1 MKAMKAK
8 ILVII
13 LLGIL
18 SLALPSCLKDEPIKV
33 AYSGF
38 KPLLIGDDWPAST
51 PEEEKMD
58 AGFLNAAYQ
67 LIYNNERFVMARSL
81 LVLRNGKIVAE
92 AYPHDPDDLSRI
104 ENIQSCTKSFT
115 SILTGIAFKNHYLD
129 SLNQTFNSIYPDNF
143 KNHQDKKNITIAN
156 ALTMKTGINFID
168 GDHTRPLYE
177 TDESSVDYILSLP
190 KNYEPGIVFQYN
202 DGAPHLISAAIQKG
216 YGKPLSVFADDFLF
230 KPLGITEWKWEA
242 ANDGITF
249 GAVSIYMKP
258 RDIAKFGQL
267 LLQNGKWGNRQ
278 IVDSSW
284 ISAAT
289 KPIVTMYSPGT
300 SYGYYFWIFPA
311 YGGYAAVGH
320 GGQFI
325 FVVPSKKLVV
335 IYTAWPYTSG
345 DMFDNFNE
353 LADLIIESCN

>member
-1 MKAMKAK
+1 MKTKMS
-8 ILVII
+8 IVI

-18 SLALPSCLKDEPIKV
+18 SLIMQSCLKDESLKMP
-33 AYSGF
+33 YNGF
-38 KPLLIGDDWPAST
+38 QPLVIRDGWQVST
-51 PEEEKMD
+51 PAEENMNED
-58 AGFLNAAYQ
+58 FLDIAYQ

-92 AYPHDPDDLSRI
+92 SYPHNPNDAYRI

-115 SILTGIAFKNHYLD
+115 SILTGIAFKEHFLD
-129 SLNQTFNSIYPDNF
+129 SLNQTFNSIYPGLF
-143 KNHQDKKNITIAN
+143 MNHPDKKDITIAN

-168 GDHTRPLYE
+168 GDNTRPLYE

-202 DGAPHLISAAIQKG
+202 DGAPHLISAAIQEG
-216 YGKPLSVFADDFLF
+216 YGKSLSAFADDFLF
-230 KPLGITEWKWEA
+230 KPLGITEWKWEVA
-242 ANDGITF
+242 KDGITF
-249 GAVSIYMKP
+249 GAVSIFMKP

-267 LLQNGKWGNRQ
+267 LLQNGKWGNEQ

-284 ISAAT
+284 IAEAT
-289 KPIVTMYSPGT
+289 RPMVTMYSPGS
-300 SYGYYFWIFPA
+300 SYGYYFWVFPA

-353 LADLIIESCN
+353 LADLIIKSCN

>member
-1 MKAMKAK
+1 MKPKN
-8 ILVII
+8 LVII
-13 LLGIL
+13 SAWIL
-18 SLALPSCLKDEPIKV
+18 SLNLSSCLKDEDVKL
-33 AYSGF
+33 AYNGF
-38 KPLLIGDDWPAST
+38 QPLEIADDWQVST
-51 PEEEKMD
+51 PAEEKMD
-58 AGFLNAAYQ
+58 EDFLNAAYQ
-67 LIYNNERFVMARSL
+67 LVFNNERFIMARSL
-81 LVLRNGKIVAE
+81 LVIRNGKIVAE
-92 AYPHDPDDLSRI
+92 AYPNDPDDAYST

-115 SILTGIAFKNHYLD
+115 SILTGIAFERHLLD
-129 SLNQTFNSIYPDNF
+129 SLNQTFESIYPDYF
-143 KNHQDKKNITIAN
+143 LNHQDKKNITIAN

-177 TDESSVDYILSLP
+177 TDESSVDFILSQP
-190 KNYEPGIVFQYN
+190 KNYEPGIVYQYN
-202 DGAPHLISAAIQKG
+202 DGTPHLISAAIQER

-242 ANDGITF
+242 AKDGITF
-249 GAVSIYMKP
+249 GAVSIFMKP

-267 LLQNGKWGNRQ
+267 LLQNGRWGDQQ

-284 ISAAT
+284 IAEAT
-289 KPIVTMYSPGT
+289 KPRVTTHSPGA

-311 YGGYAAVGH
+311 YGGYAALGH

-325 FVVPSKKLVV
+325 FVVPSKRLVV

-353 LADLIIESCN
+353 LADLILKSCK

>member
-1 MKAMKAK
+1 MKPKN
-8 ILVII
+8 LVTI

-18 SLALPSCLKDEPIKV
+18 FLSMPACLKDEPIKPE
-33 AYSGF
+33 YDGF
-38 KPLLIGDDWPAST
+38 QPEVIGDDWQLST
-51 PEEEKMD
+51 PANEKMNED
-58 AGFLNAAYQ
+58 FLNAAYQ

-81 LVLRNGKIVAE
+81 LVMRNGKIVAE
-92 AYPHDPDDLSRI
+92 SYPHNPDDIYRI

-115 SILTGIAFKNHYLD
+115 SILTGIALSKHYLD
-129 SLNQTFNSIYPDNF
+129 SLNQTFSSLCPGYF
-143 KNHQDKKNITIAN
+143 VTHQDKKTITVAN
-156 ALTMKTGINFID
+156 ALTMKTGINFND
-168 GDHTRPLYE
+168 GDNTRPLYE
-177 TDESSVDYILSLP
+177 TKGSSMDYILSLP

-202 DGAPHLISAAIQKG
+202 DGAPHFISAAIQER
-216 YGKPLSVFADDFLF
+216 YGRPLSSFADEFLF
-230 KPLGITEWKWEA
+230 KPLGITDWKWES

-249 GAVSIYMKP
+249 GAFSIFLKP
-258 RDIAKFGQL
+258 RDVAKFGQL

-278 IVDSSW
+278 VVDSSW
-284 ISAAT
+284 IAEAT
-289 KPIVTMYSPGT
+289 KPVVTMYSPGS
-300 SYGYYFWIFPA
+300 SYGYYFWVFPA

-353 LADLIIESCN
+353 LADLILKSCN

>member
-1 MKAMKAK
+1 MKTKSF
-8 ILVII
+8 II
-13 LLGIL
+13 ITIGIL
-18 SLALPSCLKDEPIKV
+18 YLCLPACVKDEPVKSVYNGYQPKV
-33 AYSGF
+33 
-38 KPLLIGDDWPAST
+38 IGDDWQIST
-51 PEEEKMD
+51 PAKENMD
-58 AGFLNAAYQ
+58 EGFLNTAFQ
-67 LIYNNERFVMARSL
+67 LVYSNDRFIMARSL
-81 LVLRNGKIVAE
+81 LIIRNGKLVAE
-92 AYPHDPDDLSRI
+92 SYPHDPDDANRI

-115 SILTGIAFKNHYLD
+115 SILTGIALKKGYLD
-129 SLNQTFNSIYPDNF
+129 SINQTFSAIYPDYF
-143 KNHQDKKNITIAN
+143 INHQDKTNITIAN

-190 KNYEPGIVFQYN
+190 KNYEPGIVYQYN
-202 DGAPHLISAAIQKG
+202 DGSPHLISAAIQER
-216 YGKPLSVFADDFLF
+216 YGKPLSVFANDFLF

-249 GAVSIYMKP
+249 GAVSIFMKP

-267 LLQNGKWGNRQ
+267 LIQNGKWGNEQ

-284 ISAAT
+284 IAEAT
-289 KPIVTMYSPGT
+289 KPVVTMQSPGT

-325 FVVPSKKLVV
+325 FVVPPKKLVV

-353 LADLIIESCN
+353 LADLIIKSCN

>member
-1 MKAMKAK
+1 MKTKSF
-8 ILVII
+8 II
-13 LLGIL
+13 IQIGIL
-18 SLALPSCLKDEPIKV
+18 YLFLTACVKDEPVKLAYNGYQPMTKV
-33 AYSGF
+33 
-38 KPLLIGDDWPAST
+38 DDWQIST
-51 PEEEKMD
+51 PSKENMD
-58 AGFLNAAYQ
+58 ESFLNTAFQ
-67 LIYNNERFVMARSL
+67 LVHSNDRFIMARSL
-81 LVLRNGKIVAE
+81 LILRNGKLVAE
-92 AYPHDPDDLSRI
+92 SYPHDPDDANRI

-115 SILTGIAFKNHYLD
+115 SILTGIALKKRYLD
-129 SLNQTFNSIYPDNF
+129 SLNQTFNAIYPEYF
-143 KNHQDKKNITIAN
+143 INHQDKRNITILN
-156 ALTMKTGINFID
+156 ALTMKTGINFVD
-168 GDHTRPLYE
+168 GDNTRPLYE
-177 TDESSVDYILSLP
+177 TDESSIDYILSLP
-190 KNYEPGIVFQYN
+190 KNYEPGIVYQYN
-202 DGAPHLISAAIQKG
+202 DGSPHLVSAAIQER
-216 YGKPLSVFADDFLF
+216 YGKPLSVFANDFLF

-249 GAVSIYMKP
+249 GAVSIFMKP

-267 LLQNGKWGNRQ
+267 LLQNGRWGNEQ

-284 ISAAT
+284 IAEAT
-289 KPIVTMYSPGT
+289 KPVVTMQSPGT

-353 LADLIIESCN
+353 LADLIIKSCN

>member
-1 MKAMKAK
+1 MKAK
-8 ILVII
+8 ILFIVLI
-13 LLGIL
+13 GIL
-18 SLALPSCLKDEPIKV
+18 SPGLSSCLKDEPVKLV
-33 AYSGF
+33 YNGY
-38 KPLLIGDDWPAST
+38 KPCLIGDDWLIST
-51 PEEEKMD
+51 PAEENMNED
-58 AGFLNAAYQ
+58 FLNCAFQ
-67 LIYNNERFVMARSL
+67 LIHSNERFVMARSL
-81 LVLRNGKIVAE
+81 LVIRNGKLVAE
-92 AYPHDPDDLSRI
+92 SYPNDPEDAYKI

-115 SILTGIAFKNHYLD
+115 SILTGIAFEKHYLD
-129 SLNQTFNSIYPDNF
+129 SLNQTLSSVCPDYF
-143 KNHQDKKNITIAN
+143 LNHQDKKNITIAN

-177 TDESSVDYILSLP
+177 TDQSSVDYILSLP
-190 KNYEPGIVFQYN
+190 KNYEPGIVYQYN
-202 DGAPHLISAAIQKG
+202 DGSPHLISAAIQER
-216 YGKPLSVFADDFLF
+216 YGKPLSDFADEFLF

-242 ANDGITF
+242 AKDGITF
-249 GAVSIYMKP
+249 GAVSIFMKP

-267 LLQNGKWGNRQ
+267 LLQNGRWGNEQ

-284 ISAAT
+284 IAEAT
-289 KPIVTMYSPGT
+289 KPVVTMQSPGT

-325 FVVPSKKLVV
+325 FVVPSKRLVV

-353 LADLIIESCN
+353 LADLVIKSCD

>member
-1 MKAMKAK
+1 MKTRSY
-8 ILVII
+8 III
-13 LLGIL
+13 LIQIL
-18 SLALPSCLKDEPIKV
+18 YFFLAACVKDEPVKLD
-33 AYSGF
+33 YSGYQ
-38 KPLLIGDDWPAST
+38 PMAIGDNWQIST
-51 PEEEKMD
+51 PSKENMD
-58 AGFLNAAYQ
+58 EGYLNTAYQ
-67 LIYNNERFVMARSL
+67 LIHSNDRFIMARSL
-81 LVLRNGKIVAE
+81 LILRNGKLVAE
-92 AYPHDPDDLSRI
+92 SYPHAQDDANRI

-115 SILTGIAFKNHYLD
+115 SILTGIALKKGYLD
-129 SLNQTFNSIYPDNF
+129 SLNQTFSSIYPDNF
-143 KNHQDKKNITIAN
+143 INHQDKKNITIAN

-168 GDHTRPLYE
+168 GDNTRPLYE
-177 TDESSVDYILSLP
+177 TDESSIDYILSLP
-190 KNYEPGIVFQYN
+190 KNYEPGIVYQYN
-202 DGAPHLISAAIQKG
+202 DGSPHLVSAAIQQR
-216 YGKPLSVFADDFLF
+216 YGKPLSVFASDFLF

-249 GAVSIYMKP
+249 GAVSIFMKP

-267 LLQNGKWGNRQ
+267 LLQNGRWENTQ

-284 ISAAT
+284 IAAAT
-289 KPIVTMYSPGT
+289 KPVVTMHSPGS

-325 FVVPSKKLVV
+325 FVVPAKKLVV

-353 LADLIIESCN
+353 LADLIIKSCN

>member
-1 MKAMKAK
+1 MKTKNY
-8 ILVII
+8 II
-13 LLGIL
+13 LLIWIL
-18 SLALPSCLKDEPIKV
+18 YLGLPACVKDEPVKF
-33 AYSGF
+33 AYIGYQ
-38 KPLLIGDDWPAST
+38 PLETGDDWQISTASK
-51 PEEEKMD
+51 ENMD
-58 AGFLNAAYQ
+58 EGYLNTAYQ
-67 LIYNNERFVMARSL
+67 LIHSNDRFIMARSL
-81 LVLRNGKIVAE
+81 LIIRNGKLVAE
-92 AYPHDPDDLSRI
+92 AYPHDPDDAYRI

-115 SILTGIAFKNHYLD
+115 SILTGIAFKKGNLD
-129 SLNQTFNSIYPDNF
+129 SLNQTFSSIYPEYF
-143 KNHQDKKNITIAN
+143 INHQDKSSITIAN

-168 GDHTRPLYE
+168 GDNTRPLYE
-177 TDESSVDYILSLP
+177 TDESSIDYILSLP
-190 KNYEPGIVFQYN
+190 KNYEPGIVYQYN
-202 DGAPHLISAAIQKG
+202 DGSPHLISAAIQER
-216 YGKPLSVFADDFLF
+216 YGKTLSVFADEFLF

-249 GAVSIYMKP
+249 GAVSIFMKP

-267 LLQNGKWGNRQ
+267 LLQNGKWGNEQ

-284 ISAAT
+284 IAEAT
-289 KPIVTMYSPGT
+289 KPIVTMQSPGT

-325 FVVPSKKLVV
+325 FVVPAKKLVV

-353 LADLIIESCN
+353 LADLIIKSCK